1 MLLTS
6 SAYFVFLVAVVFLYW
21 PLQRWRAAG
30 LALILFANY
39 FFYAKWDLF
48 YLGLIP
54 AASLIDYSIGLGLGR
69 AKQAWLRR
77 ALVSVSVVM
86 NVSLLASLKYM
97 PFLLQNWAGLSGKPA
112 PEWHWTFPL
121 GVSFYTFQ
129 ALTYTIDLYRKDAKP
144 IQSLLTYFSAVSF
157 FPTTLAGP
165 ITRVAALAPQLEK
178 ARSLADTDSGKALFR
193 IALGA
198 AKKFLIADYLADNLV
213 NRVFDFPN
221 LYSATEVAVAVYAYA
236 LQLYYDFSGYTDIAI
251 GSAMLLGLKLPE
263 NFNQPYS
270 AKNLSDFW
278 RRWHISLSNWLRD
291 YLYFAFPAIRTS
303 WMPYLALII
312 TMLIGGLWHGPAWT
326 FVVWGL
332 LHGVGQAVVR
342 AWQAFRGPVGLKYA
356 WVQWLSTFA
365 TVQFVCFAWIFF
377 RATSLDN
384 ATLILDRLSSGT
396 VSFANVSLPL
406 LVVLAIAIAGHYFPF
421 TWQHRL
427 QDRFA
432 GSPFYAQAAALML
445 LIISL
450 QYLNATGAAPFI
462 YTKF

>member
-1 MLLTS
+1 MLVTS
-6 SAYFVFLVAVVFLYW
+6 SAYFVFLTAVLFLYW
-21 PLQRWRAAG
+21 PLQRWRTAG
-30 LALILFANY
+30 LAVILLANY

-48 YLGLIP
+48 YVWMIP
-54 AASLIDYSIGLGLGR
+54 AASFVDYLIGR
-69 AKQAWLRR
+69 ALGYFSSRFVRR
-77 ALVSVSVVM
+77 LLVSLSVVT
-86 NVSLLASLKYM
+86 NVGLLAGLKYM
-97 PFLLQNWAGLSGKPA
+97 PFLLSSWTSMSGRPA

-144 IQSLLTYFSAVSF
+144 VRSLLAYFSAVSF

-165 ITRVAALAPQLEK
+165 ITRVAALAPQMEK
-178 ARSLADTDSGKALFR
+178 VRTLADTDTGKALFR

-198 AKKFLIADYLADNLV
+198 AKKFLVADYLADNLV

-221 LYSATEVAVAVYAYA
+221 LYSSTEVLIAVYAYA

-270 AKNLSDFW
+270 ARNLSDFW

-291 YLYFAFPAIRTS
+291 YLYFSFPGIRTS
-303 WMPYLALII
+303 FMPYVALIL
-312 TMLIGGLWHGPAWT
+312 TMVLGGLWHGPSWT
-326 FVVWGL
+326 FVIWGL

-342 AWQAFRGPVGLKYA
+342 GWQVFRGPVGLNFRL
-356 WVQWLSTFA
+356 VQWMSTFA

-384 ATLILDRLSSGT
+384 AILILDRLASGT
-396 VSFANVSLPL
+396 VSYANISLPL
-406 LVVLAIAIAGHYFPF
+406 TVVMTIAAAGHYLPF
-421 TWQHRL
+421 SWQNRA
-427 QDRFA
+427 QERFA
-432 GSPFYAQAAALML
+432 VAPFYAQAAALML